1 MRHSNN
7 KSVFIADLLMMLR
20 ALEKDRVPVIVA
32 VSLFSYLEYMAV
44 KTSDSRLSTST
55 HEFGRGGA
63 FVLLSIIHQQ
73 RSSVSIRCCSSINS
87 VLRLETKARF

>member
-55 HEFGRGGA
+55 HEFGRGAHLCYCPSFTSKGLVCP
-63 FVLLSIIHQQ
+63 FVAAA
-73 RSSVSIRCCSSINS
+73 
-87 VLRLETKARF
+87 VLTLF